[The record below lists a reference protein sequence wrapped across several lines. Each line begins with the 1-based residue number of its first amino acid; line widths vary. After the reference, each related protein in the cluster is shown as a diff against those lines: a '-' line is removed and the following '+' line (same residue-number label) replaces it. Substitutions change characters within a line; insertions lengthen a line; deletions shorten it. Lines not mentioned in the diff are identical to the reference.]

1 MENETYDCGI
11 IGAGLAGLSAAILLS
26 RLGYKVLVMEQ
37 KQFPMHKVCGE
48 YVSMESYDFLENLG
62 LPLSKMDLPMI
73 RNVNI
78 SAPNGSMLSHEL
90 DLGGF
95 GISRYL
101 LDDLLAKK
109 SVECGATLKENTKV
123 FDVRYKDEK
132 FEIFTNNGNFVTR
145 LCIGSFGK
153 YPLFSMRHI
162 KKSINY
168 IGVKYHI
175 KSDRIKSDVIE
186 LHNFKDG
193 YCGVSAIEN
202 GSACLCYLTTADN
215 LKNHGNSIQELEKK
229 ILMKNKY
236 LKSIF
241 ERSVFVFDRPM
252 VISNVTFES
261 KRPVWNNIL
270 MVGDASGSIAP
281 LCGNGMSMAF
291 RGAGILSELL
301 VKFLNG
307 QIDRKDLNKIYT
319 EKWQDNFEKRIKV
332 GFYLQK
338 LFGRNILTNISI
350 STLKY
355 LPFISKKIIRS
366 TQGDKF

>member
-1 MENETYDCGI
+1 MEKETYDCGI

-78 SAPNGSMLSHEL
+78 SAPNGSMLSQEL

-132 FEIFTNNGNFVTR
+132 FEIFTNNGNFVTK

-162 KKSINY
+162 KKASI
-168 IGVKYHI
+168 
-175 KSDRIKSDVIE
+175 
-186 LHNFKDG
+186 
-193 YCGVSAIEN
+193 
-202 GSACLCYLTTADN
+202 T
-215 LKNHGNSIQELEKK
+215 
-229 ILMKNKY
+229 
-236 LKSIF
+236 
-241 ERSVFVFDRPM
+241 
-252 VISNVTFES
+252 
-261 KRPVWNNIL
+261 
-270 MVGDASGSIAP
+270 
-281 LCGNGMSMAF
+281 
-291 RGAGILSELL
+291 
-301 VKFLNG
+301 
-307 QIDRKDLNKIYT
+307 
-319 EKWQDNFEKRIKV
+319 
-332 GFYLQK
+332 
-338 LFGRNILTNISI
+338 
-350 STLKY
+350 
-355 LPFISKKIIRS
+355 
-366 TQGDKF
+366 